1 MKYSTRP
8 TEEAVALDQACLN
21 LVFNHISSKD
31 DDAKPLQDRINKRH
45 RTHTVEYAEQI
56 GLGARKYTIVSIDK
70 EQPDVG
76 NSQTYTR
83 LFLHKSYLIV
93 SSFDGIEAWN

>member
-8 TEEAVALDQACLN
+8 TEAAVALDQACLN

-45 RTHTVEYAEQI
+45 
-56 GLGARKYTIVSIDK
+56 
-70 EQPDVG
+70 
-76 NSQTYTR
+76 
-83 LFLHKSYLIV
+83 
-93 SSFDGIEAWN
+93 